1 MSPSPSPSASPSA
14 GVSAS
19 PSASTSPPRGRA
31 ATGDQRLLRGARTRW
46 TIARHGADVASAE
59 GLSGLSIGRLA
70 TDLGLSKSGV
80 ATLFGTKEQLQLAVV
95 EAARKAYVDAVVR
108 PALAHASGAARLRA
122 LVDGWFDYAEGPLF
136 PGGCFWAAN
145 LPDFDSRPGPVR
157 DALRGQRREWL
168 TLLADQIRRAVE
180 DAVVDDAAVDG
191 GAAGRAG
198 ELDPELTA
206 FHLDAVF
213 AGTNTALRLGDPDAL
228 SRTRRI
234 VDDLLA
240 PVA

>member
-1 MSPSPSPSASPSA
+1 MSPSP
-14 GVSAS
+14 
-19 PSASTSPPRGRA
+19 PR
-31 ATGDQRLLRGARTRW
+31 ATTDQRLLRGARARW

-108 PALAHASGAARLRA
+108 PALAHPAGAARLRA
-122 LVDGWFDYAEGPLF
+122 LVDGWFGYAEQPLF

-157 DALRGQRREWL
+157 DALRAQRGEWL
-168 TLLADQIRRAVE
+168 TLLADQIRRAV
-180 DAVVDDAAVDG
+180 DDTADDAPTT
-191 GAAGRAG
+191 GAAG

-213 AGTNTALRLGDPDAL
+213 VGTNTALRLGDPNAL
-228 SRTRRI
+228 PRTRRI
-234 VDDLLA
+234 IENLLA
-240 PVA
+240 PIT